1 MNRIF
6 HKILAIMLSTTI
18 SACTLAQ
25 SPPKVLVRGGASTWF
40 DAPLDGSNL
49 PLAPYS
55 VVIHAFNPDGVAEA
69 ELSVN
74 GVVLE
79 NLKPSNDSGLSTFK
93 YSWNPGQPGN
103 FMLRARTKGQG
114 ETWNSEAIVNV
125 IIGEITPTLVSSFT
139 PTLVDTFT
147 PTAVIS
153 FTPTLVSSFTPTLV
167 SSFTPTPPPSAGLTF
182 NANVSDAQIYSGNCG
197 PNSLTIQAYA
207 SETNLIRGITLFIK
221 LKDQQSGAS
230 TGWDGGE
237 SMDPAGNGWFQRTFS
252 ATSIP
257 DYTSYANAWILY
269 QFVATGSDGSIV
281 GRSPVYSDVTLSGC
295 AAPPPPVRVEPPK
308 LVITPLIVPRR
319 IPTNTYIPS
328 PK

>member
-6 HKILAIMLSTTI
+6 PKTLAIMLFTAI

-25 SPPKVLVRGGASTWF
+25 AAPKVSVSGGARTWF
-40 DAPLDGSNL
+40 DAPQDGSNL
-49 PLAPYS
+49 PLAPYP
-55 VVIHAFNPDGVAEA
+55 VVIHAYDPGGVAQV

-74 GVVLE
+74 GVILE
-79 NLKPSNDSGLSTFK
+79 NLKPSDEAGLSVFK
-93 YSWNPGQPGN
+93 YSWVPKQTGN
-103 FMLRARTKGQG
+103 YMLRARSQGQG
-114 ETWNSEAIVNV
+114 KTWNSEAIVNV

-153 FTPTLVSSFTPTLV
+153 FTPTLVSSFTP
-167 SSFTPTPPPSAGLTF
+167 SPPPSTKLTF
-182 NANVSDAQIYSGNCG
+182 KANVSATQIYYGSCG

-207 SETNLIRGITLFIK
+207 SDTNLVRGITLFIN

-230 TGWDGGE
+230 IGWDGGE
-237 SMDPAGNGWFQRTFS
+237 SMNPAGNGWFQRTFS

-257 DYTSYANAWILY
+257 NYNSYTNAWILY

-281 GRSPVYSDVTLSGC
+281 GRSPVYSDVALSGC
-295 AAPPPPVRVEPPK
+295 DAPPPPVRVEPPK
-308 LVITPLIVPRR
+308 LVITPLIIPRR

>member
-6 HKILAIMLSTTI
+6 SKLLAILLLTAIAGCSFPQ
-18 SACTLAQ
+18 AA
-25 SPPKVLVRGGASTWF
+25 PKVLVSGGARTWF
-40 DAPLDGSNL
+40 DAPLEGSTL
-49 PLAPYS
+49 PLAPYP
-55 VVIHAFNPDGVAEA
+55 VVIHAFDPVGVAEA

-79 NLKPSNDSGLSTFK
+79 NLKPSNDAGLSTFK
-93 YSWNPGQPGN
+93 YDWVPNQPGN
-103 FMLRARTKGQG
+103 FVLRARTKGHG
-114 ETWNSEAIVNV
+114 NTWNSEAIVNV

-147 PTAVIS
+147 PTPVKS
-153 FTPTLVSSFTPTLV
+153 FTPTLVSSFTPTQI
-167 SSFTPTPPPSAGLTF
+167 SSFTPTPPPPAGLTF
-182 NANVSDAQIYSGNCG
+182 NANVSAAQIYSGNCG
-197 PNSLTIQAYA
+197 PNSVTIQAYA
-207 SETNLIRGITLFIK
+207 SDTNLVRAITLFIK
-221 LKDQQSGAS
+221 LKDQQSGTS

-237 SMDPAGNGWFQRTFS
+237 SMDPAGNGWFQRTVS

-281 GRSPVYSDVTLSGC
+281 GRSQVYSEVALSGC
-295 AAPPPPVRVEPPK
+295 AAAPPVRVEPPK
-308 LVITPLIVPRR
+308 LVITPLIIPRR